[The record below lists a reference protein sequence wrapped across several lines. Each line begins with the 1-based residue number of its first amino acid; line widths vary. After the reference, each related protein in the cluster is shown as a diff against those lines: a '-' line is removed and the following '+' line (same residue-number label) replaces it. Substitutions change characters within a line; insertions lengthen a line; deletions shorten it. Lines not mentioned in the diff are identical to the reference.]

1 MKVKGA
7 APLNAYASLYMK
19 QYNDVT
25 MQKLMFM
32 IRHNAFQ
39 ALALASIGM
48 FATFTVHAQEDGA
61 QLPIMAV
68 TATSP
73 FRYPSYQV
81 DRTKVGP
88 LGEKELL
95 DTPYSINIVP
105 SSLAEDQQLQSVRE
119 AFRFIPTVQGE
130 NIRPQTRGM
139 QAGVVQNTRVDG
151 LTIAATTDY
160 PIEQFEQVEVL
171 NGLSGALYG
180 PASPAGT
187 FNYVLKRPT
196 AAPLHRLTFGY
207 MSNQSFIEHLDLG
220 GHFGND
226 DRFGYRL
233 NLLNQN
239 GEGYVEGSRLRRQLA
254 SLAFDVRF
262 SPDTKLE
269 TNFSTYHYLSTG
281 FPGTFALARNV
292 PFPSAPD
299 PARPGYGQSWAGDD
313 NVTNMFSA
321 TLKHD
326 FNRDWHL
333 SAGVLRETSDRAST
347 VPTNTISSKT
357 GAYTTTTATTTY
369 SLDTIVS
376 NTVAL
381 NGHVVLAGM
390 SHDVFVSNTG
400 FFWNRY
406 TPFQSNPITLG
417 NASIDA
423 PQSYAKPSLP
433 DFSNRYRSV
442 NTIQQSISVG
452 DTIGFGKHWSMLL
465 AASQSWIHTENYN
478 KHGATTSRYN
488 ASGISPTASL
498 MFKPLDNMTA
508 YLTYA
513 DSLQQG
519 DNAPAGTANEGTSLA
534 PYRSREWELGYKVEV
549 SRMTLGAA
557 LYRIERPYAYVGA
570 DNVFAERGRQVNR
583 GLELSATGAVTRDL
597 NIFTGISLL
606 DPRLFDTGSA
616 ATSDKQILGLSRI
629 VFNALV
635 DYSVPNV
642 PGLGFNVNMS
652 YASRRPG
659 NYTNTDYVSGY
670 TVFDVGMRYRTKI
683 AGKPVALRIGVDNI
697 TNRRY
702 WANIAPRGQS
712 GYSGSDNGTGTLGAP
727 RTVRASLQIDL

>member
-1 MKVKGA
+1 MTR
-7 APLNAYASLYMK
+7 S
-19 QYNDVT
+19 
-25 MQKLMFM
+25 
-32 IRHNAFQ
+32 INAFQ
-39 ALALASIGM
+39 ALALVSAGM
-48 FATFTVHAQEDGA
+48 GTTFSVHAQDDGI
-61 QLPIMAV
+61 QLTPVVI
-68 TATSP
+68 TGISP
-73 FRYPSYQV
+73 TQYPSYQI

-88 LGEKELL
+88 LGEKALL
-95 DTPYSINIVP
+95 DTPYSISIVP
-105 SSLAEDQQLQSVRE
+105 ASLAENQQLQSVRE
-119 AFRFIPTVQGE
+119 AFRFIPSVQGE
-130 NIRPQTRGM
+130 NIRPQSRGL
-139 QAGVVQNTRVDG
+139 QAGVVQNTRIDG
-151 LTIAATTDY
+151 MNIAATTDY
-160 PIEQFEQVEVL
+160 PIEQFEQIEVL
-171 NGLSGALYG
+171 NGLAGALYG

-196 AAPLHRLTFGY
+196 AEPLREFTLGY
-207 MSNQSFIEHLDLG
+207 ASRQSLLEHLDLG

-254 SLAFDVRF
+254 SLAFDIRF

-299 PARPGYGQSWAGDD
+299 PTRPGYGQSWAGDD

-326 FNRDWHL
+326 FNKDWHV
-333 SAGVLRETSDRAST
+333 SAGVLRETNDRAST
-347 VPTNTISSKT
+347 VPTNTITSRT

-381 NGHVVLAGM
+381 NGHTELAGL

-406 TPFQSNPITLG
+406 TPFQTGAITLG
-417 NASIDA
+417 SASIND
-423 PQSYAKPSLP
+423 PLSFAKPPLP
-433 DFSNRYRSV
+433 DFSNRYLSTGTV
-442 NTIQQSISVG
+442 QQSISVG
-452 DTIGFGKHWSMLL
+452 DTIGFGKHWSTLL
-465 AASQSWIHTENYN
+465 AASQSWIHTENYS
-478 KHGATTSRYN
+478 KQGATTSKYN

-498 MFKPLDNMTA
+498 MFKPVDNMTA

-519 DNAPAGTANEGTSLA
+519 DNAPAGSANAGDSLA
-534 PYRSREWELGYKVEV
+534 PYRSREWELGYKVDV
-549 SRMTLGAA
+549 SQVTLGAA

-570 DNVFAERGRQVNR
+570 NNVFAEQGQQVNR
-583 GLELSATGAVTRDL
+583 GLELTATGAITRDL

-616 ATSDKQILGLSRI
+616 STSDKQILGLSRV
-629 VFNALV
+629 VFDALL
-635 DYSVPNV
+635 DYSVPSV
-642 PGLGFNVNMS
+642 AGLGFNINMN

-659 NYTNTDYVSGY
+659 NYTNTDYVDGY
-670 TVFDVGMRYRTKI
+670 TVFDLGARYRTKI
-683 AGKPVALRIGVDNI
+683 AGKSVTLRIAVDNI
-697 TNRRY
+697 TNRQY
-702 WANIAPRGQS
+702 WANITPSGQN
-712 GYSGSDNGTGTLGAP
+712 GYSGADNGTGTLGAP
-727 RTVRASLQIDL
+727 RTFRASLQINL